1 MPDNS
6 VYISRNSWTWACCA
20 LCAQTAWM
28 AQKLQLH
35 VCSFRTNRKKPVG
48 RVFTFR
54 CHSILAWK
62 SDFQTKAHAHPA
74 GSENKEL
81 AKACLH
87 LPIHPMLFLA
97 DKWAKSLKL
106 NLGRAH
112 LYPRNS
118 QRGDLL
124 EIHVWTQ
131 GRRNTLRFPGL
142 KCTLT
147 ISQLHISMQLRCA
160 LPPTRDM
167 WEKAQDYKLKW
178 IPQCSLDDWLSLSI
192 PALSL
197 RWSRVVRN
205 SSFSFLHFSHHKQM
219 HCTLPAHPLQYT
231 EADLQK

>member
-1 MPDNS
+1 MGKGYLARWEGWVDMPNDS

-35 VCSFRTNRKKPVG
+35 VCSFRTNPKKSVG

-54 CHSILAWK
+54 CHSTLTWK

-87 LPIHPMLFLA
+87 LPIHPMVFLA

-118 QRGDLL
+118 QREDLL
-124 EIHVWTQ
+124 EINVWTQ
-131 GRRNTLRFPGL
+131 GRRSTFRFPGL
-142 KCTLT
+142 
-147 ISQLHISMQLRCA
+147 
-160 LPPTRDM
+160 
-167 WEKAQDYKLKW
+167 
-178 IPQCSLDDWLSLSI
+178 
-192 PALSL
+192 
-197 RWSRVVRN
+197 
-205 SSFSFLHFSHHKQM
+205 
-219 HCTLPAHPLQYT
+219 
-231 EADLQK
+231 